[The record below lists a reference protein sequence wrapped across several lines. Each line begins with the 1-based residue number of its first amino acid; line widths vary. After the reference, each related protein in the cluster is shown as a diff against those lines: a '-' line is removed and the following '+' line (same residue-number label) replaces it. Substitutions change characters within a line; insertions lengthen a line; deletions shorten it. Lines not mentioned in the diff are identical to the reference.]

1 MSLLNKNGQWWL
13 SITLISISILSLSTT
28 IMWNETKKENR
39 ELQVQL
45 KNLTSQRQ
53 INDSLTIDSLNR
65 VVDSIQTDL
74 FTSQTING
82 KYEMG
87 LHFLL
92 ERKPNEYLVI
102 KNYIDNLE

>member
-1 MSLLNKNGQWWL
+1 MNLLNKNGLWWL
-13 SITLISISILSLSTT
+13 SITLISISILLLSTT
-28 IMWNETKKENR
+28 IMWRETERQNK

-65 VVDSIQTDL
+65 VVDSIQTEL
-74 FTSQTING
+74 FILQTING
-82 KYEMG
+82 KNEMG
-87 LHFLL
+87 LYFLK
-92 ERKPNEYLVI
+92 ERKPNDYMII

>member
-1 MSLLNKNGQWWL
+1 MDLLNKNGRLWL
-13 SITLISISILSLSTT
+13 PITLISISILLLSTT
-28 IMWNETKKENR
+28 IMWNETERQNK

-65 VVDSIQTDL
+65 VVDTIQTEL
-74 FTSQTING
+74 FMSQTING

>member
-1 MSLLNKNGQWWL
+1 
-13 SITLISISILSLSTT
+13 
-28 IMWNETKKENR
+28 
-39 ELQVQL
+39 
-45 KNLTSQRQ
+45 
-53 INDSLTIDSLNR
+53 
-65 VVDSIQTDL
+65 VDSIQTDL